1 MGIALSGSAS
11 VSYSDE
17 GDAASDISSAVTLTI
32 VGTAGQQISIEWY
45 VLQQKLDA
53 NGIIWNGDDVTGV
66 INGVEWNITESSTG
80 TTYMFN
86 NLGYIETLVK
96 NDLPPYGYDEM
107 VNTSSQGTNLVLTEG
122 NYKNG
127 IITGTLTGTLVID
140 ISDTF
145 AFNEADIRTLANI
158 DMSYIGGTE
167 ADPNYFWAGGTATFN
182 GEEVEVTFGVDA
194 TSVEGTT
201 ADDILNGTTGNDNI
215 STLEGADVVYALAGN
230 DRITLTADATWGSG
244 YRATNVSNDS
254 SFGTREKISIEGLNK
269 FSDVIDGGDDV
280 DTLILTTGNDAFFID
295 DVYAEHHSSL
305 TLSTFTQG
313 IYSTARVIDL
323 ETINAGEGNDIV
335 DLTSWNFVLTDAV
348 TINGEA
354 GDDNLW
360 GSNGDD
366 TIDGGAGN
374 DSIFGGSGSDTLTGG
389 FGADVFQFTATS
401 ASDVI
406 TDLDFRDTIQLYYRA
421 EDEHTNDDL
430 SLSNGVLT
438 WSTSVSNDVLIDF
451 SATTTSSD
459 LNDVDSLITFVE
471 IV

>member
-80 TTYMFN
+80 TLYMFN

-158 DMSYIGGTE
+158 DMSYIDGTE

-201 ADDILNGTTGNDNI
+201 ADDILNGTTG
-215 STLEGADVVYALAGN
+215 
-230 DRITLTADATWGSG
+230 
-244 YRATNVSNDS
+244 
-254 SFGTREKISIEGLNK
+254 
-269 FSDVIDGGDDV
+269 
-280 DTLILTTGNDAFFID
+280 
-295 DVYAEHHSSL
+295 
-305 TLSTFTQG
+305 
-313 IYSTARVIDL
+313 
-323 ETINAGEGNDIV
+323 
-335 DLTSWNFVLTDAV
+335 
-348 TINGEA
+348 
-354 GDDNLW
+354 
-360 GSNGDD
+360 
-366 TIDGGAGN
+366 
-374 DSIFGGSGSDTLTGG
+374 
-389 FGADVFQFTATS
+389 
-401 ASDVI
+401 
-406 TDLDFRDTIQLYYRA
+406 
-421 EDEHTNDDL
+421 
-430 SLSNGVLT
+430 
-438 WSTSVSNDVLIDF
+438 
-451 SATTTSSD
+451 
-459 LNDVDSLITFVE
+459 
-471 IV
+471 